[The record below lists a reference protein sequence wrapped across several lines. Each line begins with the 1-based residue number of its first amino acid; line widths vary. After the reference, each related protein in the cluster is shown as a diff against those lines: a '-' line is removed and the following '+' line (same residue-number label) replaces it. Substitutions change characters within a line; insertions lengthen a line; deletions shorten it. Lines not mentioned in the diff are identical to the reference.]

1 MHLLHAPSSQGTI
14 TYLKSTKIKG
24 FQMSKKTIVVCDHIH
39 QSGLDILANDNE
51 IELINAADE
60 PKDKLIAEII
70 PLADVAI
77 TRSSTDVDD
86 AFLASAQKI
95 TAVVRAGVGVDNVD
109 IPGASKQGIVI
120 MNVPTANTIAA
131 VELTLAHML
140 SCVRQFPYAHNN
152 LKLDRV
158 WRRQDWYGTEL
169 KDKKLGII
177 GFGNIGSRVGKRA
190 KAFEM
195 DVIAYDPYID
205 PSKATDLDIG
215 YTKNFEDILACDII
229 TIHTPKTEET
239 IGMIG
244 KEEIARMKDG
254 VILINCARGGL
265 YNEEAL
271 LEGLTSGKIA
281 MAGIDVFNKEPATDH
296 PLLDLD
302 NVTVTPHLGA
312 NTKESQRNIAIQAA
326 ENAIA
331 AAKGIAYPN
340 ALNLPI
346 KENELP
352 DFVRPYLELIQKMG
366 HLSAQVTKSA
376 VKSIKVTAKGPVS
389 DYLASMQTFATVGV
403 LTESL
408 ADQVNYVN
416 AEFVAKERGIELTN
430 EVKPNTSGFTNKVKI
445 KLTTADSTITIAG
458 TVFDDAVQRIIE
470 IDDYILDV
478 EPKGTMIFF
487 RNTDT
492 PGVIGDVG
500 RILADNGL
508 NISDFRLGRDNKQQA
523 LAVVR
528 VDGLV
533 SKKVLD
539 ALSALDACISVSH
552 ATL

>member
-1 MHLLHAPSSQGTI
+1 MA
-14 TYLKSTKIKG
+14 TK
-24 FQMSKKTIVVCDHIH
+24 TVVVCDHIH
-39 QSGLDILANDNE
+39 QSGLDMLAADKD

-60 PKDKLIAEII
+60 PKEKLVEEII

-77 TRSSTDVDD
+77 TRSSTDVD
-86 AFLASAQKI
+86 AKFLAAGQKLKAI
-95 TAVVRAGVGVDNVD
+95 VRAGVGVDNVD
-109 IPGASKQGIVI
+109 IEGASKQGIVV

-131 VELTLAHML
+131 VELTMAHML
-140 SCVRQFPYAHNN
+140 ACVRQFPYAHNN

-195 DVIAYDPYID
+195 EVIAYDPYID
-205 PSKATDLDIG
+205 PSKATDLDIA
-215 YTKNFEDILACDII
+215 YTKNFDDILACDII

-244 KEEIARMKDG
+244 KEEIAKMKDG

-265 YNEEAL
+265 YDEEAL
-271 LEGLTSGKIA
+271 LEGLKSGKIA
-281 MAGIDVFNKEPATDH
+281 MAGIDVFSKEPATNH
-296 PLLDLD
+296 PLLDLN

-312 NTKESQRNIAIQAA
+312 NTKESQRNIAVQAA
-326 ENAIA
+326 QAAIE

-346 KENELP
+346 RENEIP
-352 DFVRPYLELIQKMG
+352 DFVRPYLELIQKIG
-366 HLSAQVTKSA
+366 HMSAQITKSA
-376 VKSIKVTAKGPVS
+376 VKSIKVTAKGPIA
-389 DYLASMQTFATVGV
+389 DYLASLQTFATVGV

-408 ADQVNYVN
+408 ADQINYVN
-416 AEFVAKERGIELTN
+416 AEFVAKERGIDLSHEAL
-430 EVKPNTSGFTNKVKI
+430 PNTSGFTNKVAV
-445 KLTTADSTITIAG
+445 KLTTAESTVTIAG
-458 TVFDDAVQRIIE
+458 TVFDDTVQRIIE

-500 RILADNGL
+500 HIIAKHGL

-528 VDGLV
+528 VDGDI
-533 SKKVLD
+533 SKTLLEELASLK
-539 ALSALDACISVSH
+539 ACISVAH
-552 ATL
+552 ASL

>member
-1 MHLLHAPSSQGTI
+1 
-14 TYLKSTKIKG
+14 
-24 FQMSKKTIVVCDHIH
+24 MSKKTIVVCDHIH
-39 QSGLDILANDNE
+39 QDGLDILANDSE

-60 PKDKLIAEII
+60 PKDKLISEII

-77 TRSSTDVDD
+77 TRSSTDVDN
-86 AFLASAQKI
+86 AFLASSQKI

-109 IPGASKQGIVI
+109 IPGSSKQGIVI

-131 VELTLAHML
+131 VELTMTHML
-140 SCVRQFPYAHNN
+140 SCVRDFPYAHNN
-152 LKLDRV
+152 LKVDRV

-195 DVIAYDPYID
+195 DVITYDPYID

-215 YTKNFEDILACDII
+215 YTKNFGDILACDII
-229 TIHTPKTEET
+229 TIHTPKNPET
-239 IGMIG
+239 IGMID
-244 KEEIARMKDG
+244 KDEIAKMKDG

-265 YNEEAL
+265 FNEDAL

-281 MAGIDVFNKEPATDH
+281 KAGIDVFNKEPAIDH
-296 PLLDLD
+296 PLLDLN

-312 NTKESQRNIAIQAA
+312 NTKESQKNIAIQAA

-352 DFVRPYLELIQKMG
+352 DFVRPYFELIQKIG
-366 HLSAQVTKSA
+366 HLSSQVTKSA
-376 VKSIKVTAKGPVS
+376 VKSIKVMAAGPVAE
-389 DYLASMQTFATVGV
+389 YIESMGTFATVGV

-408 ADQVNYVN
+408 GDQVNYVN
-416 AEFVAKERGIELTN
+416 AEFVAKERGIDITK
-430 EVKPNTSGFTNKVKI
+430 EVKPNNSGFTNKVGI
-445 KLTTADSTITIAG
+445 KLTTAEGIISIAG
-458 TVFDDAVQRIIE
+458 TVFDDTVQRIIE
-470 IDDYILDV
+470 IDDYVLDV

-492 PGVIGDVG
+492 PGVIGEVG
-500 RILADNGL
+500 RIMAENGL
-508 NISDFRLGRDNKQQA
+508 NISDFRLGRDSKEQA

-528 VDGLV
+528 VDGTV
-533 SKKVLD
+533 TKNILD
-539 ALSALDACISVSH
+539 ELSSLKACISVAH
-552 ATL
+552 ASI

>member
-1 MHLLHAPSSQGTI
+1 
-14 TYLKSTKIKG
+14 
-24 FQMSKKTIVVCDHIH
+24 MSKMTIVVCDHIH
-39 QSGLDILANDNE
+39 QVGLDLLSGDPD
-51 IELINAADE
+51 IEMINAADE
-60 PKDKLIAEII
+60 PKETLLTRFI

-86 AFLASAQKI
+86 AFLENAKNIKAI
-95 TAVVRAGVGVDNVD
+95 VRAGVGVDNVD
-109 IPGASKQGIVI
+109 IDGCSKRGIVV

-140 SCVRQFPYAHNN
+140 SCVRKFPYAHNN

-169 KDKKLGII
+169 KDKKLGVI
-177 GFGNIGSRVGKRA
+177 GFGNIGSRVATRA

-205 PSKATDLDIG
+205 PSKATNLDIG
-215 YTKNFEDILACDII
+215 YTQNFEEILACDMI
-229 TIHTPKTEET
+229 TIHTPKTDET

-244 KEEIARMKDG
+244 KEEIAKMKEG

-265 YNEEAL
+265 YEEEAL
-271 LEGLTSGKIA
+271 LEGLKSGKIA
-281 MAGIDVFNKEPATDH
+281 MAGIDVFDKEPATDH

-312 NTKESQRNIAIQAA
+312 NTKESQRNIALQAA
-326 ENAIA
+326 QQAIE
-331 AAKGIAYPN
+331 AAKGISYPN

-352 DFVRPYLELIQKMG
+352 DYVRPFLEITQKMG
-366 HLSAQVTKSA
+366 HLSAQITKSA
-376 VKSIKVTAKGPVS
+376 VRSIKVTAKGEIG
-389 DYLASMQTFATVGV
+389 DYIESLATFATVGV
-403 LTESL
+403 LTE
-408 ADQVNYVN
+408 AIGDQINYVN
-416 AEFVAKERGIELTN
+416 AEFVAEERGIEIDK
-430 EVKPNTSGFTNKVKI
+430 EVKPNTSGFHNKVKI
-445 KLTTADSTITIAG
+445 KVTTQNSTLTIAG
-458 TVFDDAVQRIIE
+458 TVFDENVQRIVE
-470 IDDYILDV
+470 IDDYDLDV
-478 EPKGTMIFF
+478 EPKGNMIFF

-500 RILADNGL
+500 NILAENKL
-508 NISDFRLGRDNKQQA
+508 NISDFRLGRDKTGLA

-528 VDGLV
+528 VDGQV

-539 ALSALDACISVSH
+539 ELTALEACINVSY
-552 ATL
+552 ASL

>member
-1 MHLLHAPSSQGTI
+1 MP
-14 TYLKSTKIKG
+14 
-24 FQMSKKTIVVCDHIH
+24 KKTIVVCDHIH
-39 QSGLDILANDNE
+39 QDGLDILANDSE

-60 PKDKLIAEII
+60 PKDKLISDII

-86 AFLASAQKI
+86 AFLKSAQKI
-95 TAVVRAGVGVDNVD
+95 SAIVRAGVGVDNVD
-109 IPGASKQGIVI
+109 IPNSSKQGIVI

-131 VELTLAHML
+131 VELTMTHML
-140 SCVRQFPYAHNN
+140 SCVRDFPYAHNN

-195 DVIAYDPYID
+195 EVVTYDPYISA
-205 PSKATDLDIG
+205 SKATDLDIE

-229 TIHTPKTEET
+229 TIHTPKNPET

-244 KEEIARMKDG
+244 KEEIGKMKDG

-265 YNEEAL
+265 FDEDAL
-271 LEGLTSGKIA
+271 LDGLTSGKIA
-281 MAGIDVFNKEPATDH
+281 KAGIDVFNKEPATAH

-312 NTKESQRNIAIQAA
+312 NTKESQKNIAIQAA

-331 AAKGIAYPN
+331 AAKGISYPN

-352 DFVRPYLELIQKMG
+352 DFVRPYLELIQKIG
-366 HLSAQVTKSA
+366 HLSSQVTKSA
-376 VKSIKVTAKGPVS
+376 VKSIKVMAAGPVA
-389 DYLASMQTFATVGV
+389 DYIESMSTFATVGV

-408 ADQVNYVN
+408 GDQVNYVN
-416 AEFVAKERGIELTN
+416 AEFVAQERGIDITR
-430 EVKPNTSGFTNKVKI
+430 EVKPNNSGFTNKVCI
-445 KLTTADSTITIAG
+445 KLTTDNGTISIAG
-458 TVFDDAVQRIIE
+458 TVFDDTVQRIIE
-470 IDDYILDV
+470 IDDYVLDV

-492 PGVIGDVG
+492 PGVIGNVG
-500 RILADNGL
+500 KIMADNKL
-508 NISDFRLGRDNKQQA
+508 NISDFRLGRDSKQQA

-528 VDGLV
+528 VDGFV
-533 SKKVLD
+533 TKEVIG
-539 ALSALDACISVSH
+539 ALQGLEACISVSH

>member
-1 MHLLHAPSSQGTI
+1 
-14 TYLKSTKIKG
+14 
-24 FQMSKKTIVVCDHIH
+24 MSKKTIVVCDHIH
-39 QSGLDILANDNE
+39 QTGLDILANDSD

-77 TRSSTDVDD
+77 TRSSTDVDQ
-86 AFLASAQKI
+86 AFLDAAQKI

-109 IPGASKQGIVI
+109 IPGASKQGIVV

-131 VELTLAHML
+131 VELTMAHML
-140 SCVRQFPYAHNN
+140 SCVRKFPYAHNN

-169 KDKKLGII
+169 KDKKLGVI
-177 GFGNIGSRVGKRA
+177 GFGNIGSRVAKRA

-195 DVIAYDPYID
+195 DVVAYDPYID
-205 PSKATDLDIG
+205 PSKARNLDVE
-215 YTKNFEDILACDII
+215 YTKNFDDILACDII

-239 IGMIG
+239 IGMINTD
-244 KEEIARMKDG
+244 EIAKMKDG

-265 YNEEAL
+265 YNEESL
-271 LEGLTSGKIA
+271 LAGLTSGKIA
-281 MAGIDVFNKEPATDH
+281 MAGIDVFNKEPATAH

-312 NTKESQRNIAIQAA
+312 NTKESQQNIAIQAS

-366 HLSAQVTKSA
+366 HLSAQITKSA
-376 VKSIKVTAKGPVS
+376 VKSIRVTAKGPVS
-389 DYLASMQTFATVGV
+389 DYLDSMITFATVGV

-416 AEFVAKERGIELTN
+416 AEFVAKERGIELEK
-430 EVKPNTSGFTNKVKI
+430 EVKPNTSGFTNKVEI
-445 KLTTADSTITIAG
+445 KLTTTENTIIIAG
-458 TVFDDAVQRIIE
+458 TVFDDTVQRIIE
-470 IDDYILDV
+470 IDDYSLDV
-478 EPKGTMIFF
+478 EPKGKMIFF

-500 RILADNGL
+500 HILATNSL
-508 NISDFRLGRDNKQQA
+508 NISDFRLGRDTKEQA

-528 VDGLV
+528 VDGQI
-533 SKKVLD
+533 SKKVIEEL
-539 ALSALDACISVSH
+539 ASLEACISVNH

>member
-1 MHLLHAPSSQGTI
+1 
-14 TYLKSTKIKG
+14 
-24 FQMSKKTIVVCDHIH
+24 MSKKTIVVCDHIH
-39 QSGLDILANDNE
+39 QDGLDILANDSE

-60 PKDKLIAEII
+60 PKDKLISDII

-86 AFLASAQKI
+86 AFLQSAKKI

-109 IPGASKQGIVI
+109 IPGSSKQGIVV

-131 VELTLAHML
+131 VELTMTHML
-140 SCVRQFPYAHNN
+140 SCVRDFPYAHNN

-195 DVIAYDPYID
+195 DVLAYDPYID
-205 PSKATDLDIG
+205 ASKATDLDIG
-215 YTKNFEDILACDII
+215 YTKNFEDILGCDII
-229 TIHTPKTEET
+229 TIHTPKNPET

-244 KEEIARMKDG
+244 KEEIAKMKDG

-265 YNEEAL
+265 YDEDAL
-271 LEGLTSGKIA
+271 LEGLVSGKIA
-281 MAGIDVFNKEPATDH
+281 KAGIDVFNKEPATEH

-312 NTKESQRNIAIQAA
+312 NTKESQKNIAIQAA

-352 DFVRPYLELIQKMG
+352 DFVRPYLELVQKIG
-366 HLSAQVTKSA
+366 HMSAQITKSA
-376 VKSIKVTAKGPVS
+376 VKSIKVIASGPVS
-389 DYLASMQTFATVGV
+389 EHLASMSTFATVGV
-403 LTESL
+403 LAESL
-408 ADQVNYVN
+408 GDQVNYVN
-416 AEFVAKERGIELTN
+416 AEFVAQERGIDIATQ
-430 EVKPNTSGFTNKVKI
+430 KRPNNSGFTNKVSV
-445 KLTTADSTITIAG
+445 KLTTAEGTLSIAG
-458 TVFDDAVQRIIE
+458 TIFDDTVQRIIE

-478 EPKGTMIFF
+478 EPKGTLVLF

-500 RILADNGL
+500 RIMAENGL
-508 NISDFRLGRDNKQQA
+508 NISDFRLGRDSKGQA

-528 VDGLV
+528 VDGAV
-533 SKKVLD
+533 TKNIID
-539 ALSALDACISVSH
+539 ELSSLKACISVAH
-552 ATL
+552 VNI

>member
-1 MHLLHAPSSQGTI
+1 
-14 TYLKSTKIKG
+14 
-24 FQMSKKTIVVCDHIH
+24 MSKKTIVVCDHIH
-39 QSGLDILANDNE
+39 QSGLDILANDSE

-60 PKDKLIAEII
+60 PKDKLISEII
-70 PLADVAI
+70 PKADVAI

-86 AFLASAQKI
+86 AFLASANRVS
-95 TAVVRAGVGVDNVD
+95 AVVRAGVGVDNVD
-109 IPGASKQGIVI
+109 IAGCSKKGIVV

-131 VELTLAHML
+131 VELTMTHML
-140 SCVRQFPYAHNN
+140 SCARTFPYAHNN
-152 LKLDRV
+152 LKIDRV

-195 DVIAYDPYID
+195 EVIAYDPYID
-205 PSKATDLDIG
+205 PTKATDLDIA
-215 YTKNFEDILACDII
+215 YTTNFDDILSCDII

-244 KEEIARMKDG
+244 AEQIAKMKDG

-265 YNEEAL
+265 YDEDAL
-271 LEGLTSGKIA
+271 VDGLKSGKIA

-326 ENAIA
+326 ENAIS
-331 AAKGIAYPN
+331 AAKGISYPN

-352 DFVRPYLELIQKMG
+352 DFVRPYLELVQKMG
-366 HLSAQVTKSA
+366 HMSAQIKKSA
-376 VKSIKVTAKGPVS
+376 IKSIKLTTKGS
-389 DYLASMQTFATVGV
+389 ISEYKDSLLTFATVGV

-408 ADQVNYVN
+408 SDQVNYVN
-416 AEFVAKERGIELTN
+416 AEFVAKERGIELLT
-430 EVKPNTSGFTNKVKI
+430 ESKPNTSGFTNKVII
-445 KLTTADSTITIAG
+445 KLTTADGTITIGG
-458 TVFDDAVQRIIE
+458 TVFDDSVQRIVQ
-470 IDDYILDV
+470 IDDYALDV
-478 EPKGTMIFF
+478 EPKGTMILF
-487 RNTDT
+487 RNTDV

-500 RILADNGL
+500 HILAKNEL
-508 NISDFRLGRDNKQQA
+508 NISDFRLGRANKDQA
-523 LAVVR
+523 LAIVK
-528 VDGLV
+528 VDGQV
-533 SKKVLD
+533 SKEVLTQ
-539 ALSALDACISVSH
+539 LSSLEACISVSH
-552 ATL
+552 VTM

>member
-1 MHLLHAPSSQGTI
+1 
-14 TYLKSTKIKG
+14 
-24 FQMSKKTIVVCDHIH
+24 MSKKTIVVCDHIH
-39 QSGLDILANDNE
+39 QSGLDILSNDPE
-51 IELINAADE
+51 IEMINAADE
-60 PKDKLIAEII
+60 PKDKLVEEII
-70 PLADVAI
+70 PLADIAI
-77 TRSSTDVDD
+77 TRSSTDVDEK
-86 AFLASAQKI
+86 FLKAAQKM
-95 TAVVRAGVGVDNVD
+95 TAIVRAGVGVDNVD
-109 IPGASKQGIVI
+109 IPGASKQGIVV

-131 VELTLAHML
+131 VELTMAHML

-195 DVIAYDPYID
+195 DVVTYDPYID
-205 PSKATDLDIG
+205 PSKATDLDIE
-215 YTKNFEDILACDII
+215 YTKNFDDILSCDII
-229 TIHTPKTEET
+229 TIHTPKNQET

-244 KEEIARMKDG
+244 KDEIAKMKEG

-265 YNEEAL
+265 YDEEAL
-271 LEGLTSGKIA
+271 LEGLKSGKIA

-296 PLLDLD
+296 PLLDLN

-312 NTKESQRNIAIQAA
+312 NTLESQRNIATQAA

-366 HLSAQVTKSA
+366 HLSAQIKRSA

-389 DYLASMQTFATVGV
+389 DYVESMGTFATVGV

-408 ADQVNYVN
+408 GDQINYVN
-416 AEFVAKERGIELTN
+416 AEFVAKERGIEITKD
-430 EVKPNTSGFTNKVKI
+430 VKPNTSGFTNKVAV
-445 KLTTADSTITIAG
+445 KLTTQDGTIEIAG
-458 TVFDDAVQRIIE
+458 TVFDDSVQRIIE

-478 EPKGTMIFF
+478 EPKGTMVFF

-492 PGVIGDVG
+492 PGVIGNVG
-500 RILADNGL
+500 HIMAENGL
-508 NISDFRLGRDNKQQA
+508 NISDFRLGRDSKQQA

-528 VDGLV
+528 VDGQV
-533 SKKVLD
+533 TKKVLD
-539 ALSALDACISVSH
+539 ELGALDACISVSH